1 MGSPCPSGT
10 FLDTGVAGL
19 TLSGGIS
26 YLVASEGFA
35 CDALVGAELVT
46 ADGTIVEVDEERE
59 PDLLW
64 ALRGGG
70 GNFGVVTRLRY
81 RMAAVARMYGGLLRY
96 RGDGVEDALRRLF
109 ELERGRSRRA
119 RPRGRGGALGRLGRA
134 GHDGDHRLARGRG
147 LR

>member
-1 MGSPCPSGT
+1 PAAHTAEALGGSLLMDLDAATAAHGQAVPSGT
-10 FLDTGVAGL
+10 FVDTGVGGL

-35 CDALVGAELVT
+35 CDALTGAEVVI
-46 ADGTIVEVDEERE
+46 ADGSIVQVDEGRA

-81 RMAAVARMYGGLLRY
+81 RTTEVGRIYGGHLRFV
-96 RGDGVEDALRRLF
+96 G
-109 ELERGRSRRA
+109 
-119 RPRGRGGALGRLGRA
+119 
-134 GHDGDHRLARGRG
+134 
-147 LR
+147 